1 MRIAKRL
8 LHVDFYQNR
17 ILERYSSKD
26 PKPIT
31 LRQLTMFGR
40 TATLSLE
47 KLLRSGTGPDA
58 YGAANYVREELP
70 VRLAHRIRMFQQL
83 PFVVGANP
91 HVEAVYLLYW
101 EAFEKFRAFPAI
113 TTLEENKTYCQ
124 LVESMLKS
132 HRTVIPKLMLGI
144 HESQK
149 YMEGSDL
156 NKFVSETLQ
165 SRVSR
170 RVLAEQH
177 IALSSV
183 FNGGPTQDNLIGI
196 VNTACNAHAIVSKC
210 ANLVG
215 ELFVD
220 AYEVPPPDV
229 IIDGNLSA
237 TFAYIP
243 DHIEYIIFEL
253 LKNSMK
259 YTFLTHQDSL
269 LLPPI
274 RVTIGVG
281 DNQVMFRVSDQS
293 NSDASNRSLGGGID
307 RKILPNIWNFVKPDS
322 KDIVHQSEIVAKVQ
336 ELVPLDIS
344 MGIGLPMSKVYAKY
358 WGGNVSLFSMDRFG
372 VDAYVTITTGNSQEQ
387 LEFKDEDPGL

>member
-1 MRIAKRL
+1 
-8 LHVDFYQNR
+8 
-17 ILERYSSKD
+17 
-26 PKPIT
+26 
-31 LRQLTMFGR
+31 
-40 TATLSLE
+40 
-47 KLLRSGTGPDA
+47 
-58 YGAANYVREELP
+58 
-70 VRLAHRIRMFQQL
+70 
-83 PFVVGANP
+83 
-91 HVEAVYLLYW
+91 
-101 EAFEKFRAFPAI
+101 
-113 TTLEENKTYCQ
+113 
-124 LVESMLKS
+124 
-132 HRTVIPKLMLGI
+132 
-144 HESQK
+144 
-149 YMEGSDL
+149 
-156 NKFVSETLQ
+156 
-165 SRVSR
+165 
-170 RVLAEQH
+170 H

-259 YTFLTHQDSL
+259 YTFLTHQDTL